1 MNEAPALLGW
11 MSALSD
17 ATRARTLR
25 LVERHELTVADLCAV
40 LQAPQSTVSRHLKVL
55 ADEGWVEARPEGTS
69 RLYRMPKEDLAAPA
83 KRLWALVREETAAL
97 TATAQDD
104 QRLESVLAQ
113 RRRPS
118 EEFFRSAAGEWNR
131 MREEMFG
138 HRFDLLALAALLDPD
153 WTVADLGCGT
163 GELAANLAPFV
174 RQVIGVDSSSE
185 MLHAART
192 RLGSMHHVELRSG
205 QLEALPVDDQS
216 VDAATAFLVLHHL
229 PDPLAV
235 LRETTRILK
244 PGGRLL
250 LVDMQEHDRNEY
262 RSQMGHVWLGF
273 TPEQLSGWFEEAGL
287 HDLRIHPIPPDPSAK
302 GPSLFAAVAQR
313 GHGTTTLH

>member
-250 LVDMQEHDRNEY
+250 VVDMQEHDRNEY

>member
-1 MNEAPALLGW
+1 MNEAPALLSW

-174 RQVIGVDSSSE
+174 RHVIGVDSSSE

-287 HDLRIHPIPPDPSAK
+287 HNLRIHPIPPDPSAK

>member
-174 RQVIGVDSSSE
+174 RQVIGVYSSSE
-185 MLHAART
+185 MLHAARA
-192 RLGSMHHVELRSG
+192 RLGSLHHVELRSG

>member
-1 MNEAPALLGW
+1 MNETPALLGW

-69 RLYRMPKEDLAAPA
+69 RLYRMPKEDLAGPA

-97 TATAQDD
+97 TSTAQDD

-118 EEFFRSAAGEWNR
+118 EEFFRSAAGEWDR
-131 MREEMFG
+131 MRDEMFG
-138 HRFDLLALAALLDPD
+138 HRFDLQALAALLDPD

-163 GELAANLAPFV
+163 GELAASLAPFV
-174 RQVIGVDSSSE
+174 SRVVGVDSSNE
-185 MLHAART
+185 MLHSART
-192 RLGSMHHVELRSG
+192 RLQQLKNIELRSG
-205 QLEALPVDDQS
+205 QLEALPIDDQS

-273 TPEQLSGWFEEAGL
+273 PPDQLASWFEEAGL
-287 HDLRIHPIPPDPSAK
+287 ENLRIHSIPPDPKAK
-302 GPSLFAAVAQR
+302 GPSLFAAVGQR
-313 GHGTTTLH
+313 SRGTVTLH

>member
-205 QLEALPVDDQS
+205 QLEALPVDDPS